1 MIKIHISDYNLPD
14 KQSLISR
21 QRKHRVWL
29 QSGSTFLFSNIKA
42 VKKFL
47 TDTNRFLNQKLF
59 QINDIYLEVFSI
71 YRSTW
76 FYMDNRLD
84 SQIEWLLKDIN
95 KMLKNSY
102 QKNDDNSHPF
112 YFLYKAMDLQIE
124 IILIVIDIH
133 RLRYNWAEIHQLES
147 LISRIN
153 YLKDELSNFGKDHKA
168 FFGESMESQ
177 GLGLNFKMKK

>member
-1 MIKIHISDYNLPD
+1 MFGYKADLPSYF
-14 KQSLISR
+14 QILR
-21 QRKHRVWL
+21 QLKV
-29 QSGSTFLFSNIKA
+29 
-42 VKKFL
+42 L

-76 FYMDNRLD
+76 FFMDNRLD

-124 IILIVIDIH
+124 IILLLLIFIDYVIIG
-133 RLRYNWAEIHQLES
+133 LRYTN
-147 LISRIN
+147 
-153 YLKDELSNFGKDHKA
+153 
-168 FFGESMESQ
+168 
-177 GLGLNFKMKK
+177 